1 SSSISQN
8 LDDIQVL
15 TLNTKIDDLMLPER
29 FLNLVKKLKNITKF
43 HTGFKLVETLGD
55 LINLP
60 RSEISKLPGIGS
72 IYINAFDE
80 LKLLV
85 QSMDISES
93 NNDGLNKLDDFLEKI
108 LERELDDFVLPER
121 FSKLIKRLR
130 NISLNDRNF
139 KLVKT
144 IEDIINL
151 PVSEVASLSGV
162 GIGYIETLEEMKLL
176 LKTDPVLVLG
186 INYLSSSPEDIRDNE
201 FEIPPLQT
209 KLSDLKLPDK
219 YLKLVKKLKKA
230 SLNSPNFNFGET
242 FSDLLNLSILEV
254 EALPGIGKS
263 YIRNLKEIKSI
274 VELKLNN
281 SLNDEEKIDIA
292 SADLSNMRLSFFNID
307 SKFLK
312 ALEKYTKYLD
322 RDNLSNLVA
331 EILNLNRDGLEKL
344 PGFGDSFINKLI
356 EFRDLIKKEIELIVM
371 GEIKYEEFES
381 NFIFPKY
388 FSSLSLSKIEKIL
401 LEDIDLY

>member
-1 SSSISQN
+1 MSNKIESSSISQN

-85 QSMDISES
+85 QLMDISES

-356 EFRDLIKKEIELIVM
+356 EFRDLIKKEIELI
-371 GEIKYEEFES
+371 
-381 NFIFPKY
+381 
-388 FSSLSLSKIEKIL
+388 
-401 LEDIDLY
+401 